1 MVDAWVQ
8 NRRCASNGGA
18 VKRIILYTGKGGV
31 GKTSVA
37 AATALRC
44 ADLGHRTVVVST
56 DAAHSLADS
65 FDRPLGPEPTEIGPN
80 LWGQEI
86 DVLHQMDKY
95 WGAIQHYMSSVLS
108 WKGVDDLVAEEI
120 SVFPGMEELASLL
133 QIVHLHDECDYEVI
147 IIDCAPSG
155 ATLQLLSMPHVATWY
170 MERMFHIGKKTAQ
183 LSRPLLQAV
192 IGLPMPGDE
201 VFDSMENLHTQLFRM
216 EALLSDPQKSSVR
229 LVLNPEKMVIKEAQ
243 RTFTY
248 LNLYGYVTDAV
259 ISNRLIPSRVQDSY
273 FDAWRNSQEK
283 YGHIVEE
290 AFSPLP
296 ILQVPLF
303 EQEVVGDAMLRRMA
317 LAIYGDVDPT
327 RVYFVG
333 PVQEV
338 QKADGGYRLSLPLP
352 FMDEGDIN
360 LTRSG
365 DELIVHIGNHKRN
378 IILPRALVSL
388 EVQTAR
394 YENDKLVITFGEEE
408 QRSKE
413 LRRERR

>member
-1 MVDAWVQ
+1 M
-8 NRRCASNGGA
+8 
-18 VKRIILYTGKGGV
+18 KRIILYTGKGGV

-44 ADLGHRTVVVST
+44 ADLGYRTVVVST

-65 FDRPLGPEPTEIGPN
+65 FDLPLGPEPTPVGPS

-95 WGAIQHYMSSVLS
+95 WGAIQNYMSTVLS
-108 WKGVDDLVAEEI
+108 WRGLDDLVAEELT
-120 SVFPGMEELASLL
+120 VFPGMEELASLL
-133 QIVHLHDECDYEVI
+133 QIVHLHDDCDYDVI

-170 MERMFHIGKKTAQ
+170 MDRMFQIGKKTAK
-183 LSRPLLQAV
+183 LSRPLLRAV
-192 IGLPMPGDE
+192 TDLPMPGDD
-201 VFDSMENLHTQLFRM
+201 VFDSAEALHKQLFRM

-243 RTFTY
+243 RTFMY

-259 ISNRLIPSRVQDSY
+259 ISNRLLPSRVQDHY
-273 FDAWRNSQEK
+273 FDSWRESQEK
-283 YGHIVEE
+283 YSRMVEE

-296 ILQVPLF
+296 ILQAPLF
-303 EQEVVGDAMLRRMA
+303 EQEVVGDEMLRRMA
-317 LAIYGDVDPT
+317 QAIYGDVDPT

-333 PVQEV
+333 PVHEV
-338 QKADGGYRLSLPLP
+338 QKVDGGYVMSLPLP
-352 FMDEGDIN
+352 FVERGDIN

-365 DELIVHIGNHKRN
+365 DELIVHIGNRKRN

-388 EVQTAR
+388 DVLSAR
-394 YENDKLVITFGEEE
+394 YEQAKLVIAFGEEE
-408 QRSKE
+408 QRSKR
-413 LRRERR
+413 LRSERR